1 MDSDEIKELVETL
14 ELAKNQLGTINF
26 KSRVDKRE
34 CTKVYKKINKALTI
48 AKGLDEPMVKVED

>member
-34 CTKVYKKINKALTI
+34 CTKVYKIINKALTI